1 MNISQ
6 RFLLNNGLSEEKQTF
21 YENLANRYSKISL
34 DYIKKNSHEH
44 SNFNKKVINWLFN
57 QSEENRMLL
66 CAVENKKYTNTI
78 HDAYCYIKNHHNG
91 VKFRFSEEDNKDEE
105 KFKYD
110 VVTDEYDKMFL
121 QKNNYSYNNENY
133 YMNKNPYITNK
144 SLKELK
150 NKDNEFL
157 ENIIFYQSESPID
170 DKNNYNSYFTLK
182 KEFLKNEEIF
192 KHCVNILSYGNF
204 LSAPIMIK
212 KDVQN
217 KTTLSF
223 GMPYWITNDMKI
235 NPKIN
240 INYEDEDFPYNNM
253 DNYFSLSQYCL
264 ALIEQVLCVRYLLY
278 NQNKNLKNIISSIYL
293 NDLLD
298 KKEKMLGFLNSLNYD
313 GEKFYEK
320 FDIDEINIKLFYDNS
335 IDEFVKNKDIHYN
348 INNLCKD
355 NENLNYNDIYIEA
368 KKNLNIFENKDIFEG
383 FYDLYDNDKKKI
395 NQELINKFLF
405 FHVKYLFTYE
415 DFSNRLIFEKIYT
428 EYSNKICD
436 DLIMDDEKKAK
447 EKKRKKKKK
456 NNENKNKNEIKENNE
471 ENKKKI
477 FNFVKN
483 LIYDKL
489 NKKLNECQEKMNI
502 NINNNN
508 INKKNNK
515 KEKEFFLYK
524 HKKKKNKK
532 KGNNKKNKNT
542 KNDLINNNSN
552 KNENINIIKEEKI
565 NDNNINITIKNEI
578 KIDNKPNNK
587 IINTETK
594 KEYKEDKNVI
604 NINYPEEE
612 KKNNSSTNLPKINS
626 ISKNNTTM
634 SLNTI
639 EIQSHINSF
648 TLSSSANS
656 STSSDSLNYHL
667 NSNSPLKNINLYQN
681 EIYDNNNLFV
691 VHQNPISYQKI
702 YKLTTD
708 IINFNTN
715 IESLLVILREIK
727 LEIKNH
733 FEIIIK
739 KVFKDA
745 IIEIYGSSLYKLDIE
760 SSDLD
765 LSISTKGDL
774 EDLVIYL
781 NKNNN
786 DKKYLNINFISTA
799 SIPIIKLD
807 VDFLKLNNENIIE
820 LNKKLN
826 NNDYYQFCKENNIYN
841 DTNTIRVDISL
852 NSINYKQLNFIEQG
866 INQYPQIIYLIKI
879 LKKLLLYKHM
889 NNSYKGGMSSYCLF
903 LILYSYLKF
912 YSNYYQSNSIENNYG
927 SLLIGFLFYYIICI
941 DFKCT
946 VINPL
951 LDNPFKVLNFPI
963 ETIPTII
970 EPTTKKN
977 AGKNI
982 YRIFDVVKALNEIYR
997 DIYIVLKKDYN
1008 NESEN
1013 YIYELFIHYIENE

>member
-1 MNISQ
+1 M
-6 RFLLNNGLSEEKQTF
+6 
-21 YENLANRYSKISL
+21 
-34 DYIKKNSHEH
+34 
-44 SNFNKKVINWLFN
+44 
-57 QSEENRMLL
+57 
-66 CAVENKKYTNTI
+66 
-78 HDAYCYIKNHHNG
+78 
-91 VKFRFSEEDNKDEE
+91 
-105 KFKYD
+105 
-110 VVTDEYDKMFL
+110 
-121 QKNNYSYNNENY
+121 
-133 YMNKNPYITNK
+133 
-144 SLKELK
+144 
-150 NKDNEFL
+150 
-157 ENIIFYQSESPID
+157 
-170 DKNNYNSYFTLK
+170 
-182 KEFLKNEEIF
+182 
-192 KHCVNILSYGNF
+192 
-204 LSAPIMIK
+204 
-212 KDVQN
+212 
-217 KTTLSF
+217 
-223 GMPYWITNDMKI
+223 
-235 NPKIN
+235 
-240 INYEDEDFPYNNM
+240 
-253 DNYFSLSQYCL
+253 
-264 ALIEQVLCVRYLLY
+264 
-278 NQNKNLKNIISSIYL
+278 
-293 NDLLD
+293 
-298 KKEKMLGFLNSLNYD
+298 
-313 GEKFYEK
+313 
-320 FDIDEINIKLFYDNS
+320 
-335 IDEFVKNKDIHYN
+335 
-348 INNLCKD
+348 
-355 NENLNYNDIYIEA
+355 
-368 KKNLNIFENKDIFEG
+368 
-383 FYDLYDNDKKKI
+383 
-395 NQELINKFLF
+395 
-405 FHVKYLFTYE
+405 KYLFTYE

-456 NNENKNKNEIKENNE
+456 NNENKNKIEIKENNE
-471 ENKKKI
+471 ENKKNI

-515 KEKEFFLYK
+515 KEKEFFLYQPT
-524 HKKKKNKK
+524 KKKNKK

-626 ISKNNTTM
+626 ISKNNTTI

-807 VDFLKLNNENIIE
+807 VNFLKLNNENIIE

-841 DTNTIRVDISL
+841 DTNIIRVDISL

>member
-44 SNFNKKVINWLFN
+44 SNFNKKVLNWLFN
-57 QSEENRMLL
+57 QTEENRMLL

-78 HDAYCYIKNHHNG
+78 HDAYCYIKNHHTG
-91 VKFRFSEEDNKDEE
+91 IKFRFSEEDNKDEE
-105 KFKYD
+105 KFKYE

-133 YMNKNPYITNK
+133 YMNKNPYFTSK
-144 SLKELK
+144 SMKELK

-192 KHCVNILSYGNF
+192 KHSCNILSYGSF

-240 INYEDEDFPYNNM
+240 INYEDDDFPYTNT

-278 NQNKNLKNIISSIYL
+278 NQNKNLNNIISSIYL

-313 GEKFYEK
+313 NEKFYEK
-320 FDIDEINIKLFYDNS
+320 FGIDEINIKLFYDKS

-348 INNLCKD
+348 INNMCND
-355 NENLNYNDIYIEA
+355 NINYNDIYIEA
-368 KKNLNIFENKDIFEG
+368 KKNLNICENKDIFEG
-383 FYDLYDNDKKKI
+383 FYDLYDNDKKRI

-447 EKKRKKKKK
+447 EKKKKKKKK
-456 NNENKNKNEIKENNE
+456 NNENKGKNNLNEIKDNNE
-471 ENKKKI
+471 ENKKNI

-483 LIYDKL
+483 LIYEKL
-489 NKKLNECQEKMNI
+489 NKKLNECQEKENINNNI
-502 NINNNN
+502 NINN
-508 INKKNNK
+508 NKKNNK
-515 KEKEFFLYK
+515 KEKEFFLYQPT
-524 HKKKKNKK
+524 KKKNKK
-532 KGNNKKNKNT
+532 KGNNKKNKN
-542 KNDLINNNSN
+542 NNNNSH

-565 NDNNINITIKNEI
+565 NNNNINLGLKNEI
-578 KIDNKPNNK
+578 KIDNKTNNI
-587 IINTETK
+587 IINTEVK

-604 NINYPEEE
+604 NINYPEDKIKE
-612 KKNNSSTNLPKINS
+612 KKNT
-626 ISKNNTTM
+626 ISKNNNIP
-634 SLNTI
+634 LNTI

-733 FEIIIK
+733 FEKIIK
-739 KVFKDA
+739 KVFKEA

-765 LSISTKGDL
+765 LSISTKGENNL

-781 NKNNN
+781 NKNNK

-807 VDFLKLNNENIIE
+807 VDFLKLNIENIIE
-820 LNKKLN
+820 LNEKLN
-826 NNDYYQFCKENNIYN
+826 NNDYYQFCKENNIYG
-841 DTNTIRVDISL
+841 DTNIIRVDISL

-866 INQYPQIIYLIKI
+866 IKQYPQIIYLIKI

-912 YSNYYQSNSIENNYG
+912 YSNYYQNNSLENNYG

-941 DFKCT
+941 DFKYT
-946 VINPL
+946 IINPL

-982 YRIFDVVKALNEIYR
+982 YRIYDVIKALNEIYR

-1008 NESEN
+1008 NESDN
-1013 YIYELFIHYIENE
+1013 YIYELFIHYIENK